1 MSVTPEAVTPEA
13 ITRYILDT
21 FEGVDVQVVEPMG
34 ASFFF
39 YGPERMFPFAT
50 IVTQDDAYDA
60 FSRLDRPDVAR
71 LNIGVGK
78 DTFHTLIGPPP
89 ADAATSGIDYTA
101 LDRLMPHPVYARQL
115 WVSVLNPGEGAW
127 PTVQTLLAEA
137 YRMAVEKEN
146 KRLAREGNP

>member
-1 MSVTPEAVTPEA
+1 MSPEA

-21 FEGVDVQVVEPMG
+21 FEGVDVQVVETMG

-60 FSRLDRPDVAR
+60 YSRLDRPDVAR

-78 DTFHTLIGPPP
+78 DTFHALVGPPP
-89 ADAATSGIDYTA
+89 ATPETSGVDYTA
-101 LDRLMPHPVYARQL
+101 LDRLMPHPVYAKQL
-115 WVSVLNPGEGAW
+115 WLSVLNPGPATW
-127 PTVQTLLAEA
+127 PTVQNLLAEA
-137 YRMAVEKEN
+137 YQMAVEKEA
-146 KRLAREGNP
+146 KRLAREAKP